1 METQKIVYL
10 LNGSDNKNSKIAIK
24 KWYNIDSEPR
34 GNYSDANPI
43 KFLTDSLESS
53 LCDYSDA
60 YILVTGNIA
69 FTDGDTFKKGI

>member
-24 KWYNIDSEPR
+24 KWDNIDCEPR

-43 KFLTDSLESS
+43 KFLTDSLESG
-53 LCDYSDA
+53 LWDYSDA
-60 YILVTGNIA
+60 YILVIGNIA
-69 FTDGDTFKKGI
+69 FTGGDACKKGI